1 VADSR
6 DERDKG
12 ERGPEDQDLFEDL
25 DEFFAPLEGTDWPEG
40 EQEEEPAE
48 EGPAP
53 TPPPPAAEGPLED
66 FEVAIDVPDESELLG
81 QAEEPS
87 LEEPV
92 EEPPSAE
99 SDEEPLS
106 VEDLR
111 EAPAEYSDL
120 PGPGGPGEGEGV
132 QVEEEEQPVLAEE
145 ASITSADELF
155 EEEVPPEEAVV
166 VEPGLPGEATTP
178 EGAAAGEEE
187 PAPEA
192 VEAAAEHFA
201 AGMRETPEEVERELL
216 ADLSEEPAPETVAM
230 EPAAPPPT
238 TEAEGPTWEEGAHPV
253 ITEEPVEEPS
263 PAGPLARNLPAAFAS
278 GILLAVAVIALLL
291 IGKGAFVVLVTAV
304 VLLGQAELYA
314 VMRTRKLQPA
324 TLLGL
329 VCGGLM
335 IAGAYLRGAGAVPF
349 GLFLS
354 MALTV
359 LWYMAAPVLVR
370 RSTTINVGATI
381 LGTVYVPFLAS
392 FAVLLLTI
400 PGQQGINVFLV
411 VVGLTVL
418 YDVCAYAIG
427 TLWGSRPLAP
437 TISPQKSWEGALG
450 ATFVLLLAALSIVPS
465 IDPFTASRAVG
476 LALVIAVAAP
486 LGDLVESALKRD
498 LGVKDM
504 GSILPGH
511 GGILDRIDAIL
522 LAAPA
527 AYYYLLLS

>member
-6 DERDKG
+6 DEG
-12 ERGPEDQDLFEDL
+12 ERRPEDQDLFEDL

-40 EQEEEPAE
+40 EEGKEGAE
-48 EGPAP
+48 EGTPPAP
-53 TPPPPAAEGPLED
+53 PPAAAEGPLED
-66 FEVAIDVPDESELLG
+66 WEVDIEVPDESELLG
-81 QAEEPS
+81 QTEGPEAARTPAEEP
-87 LEEPV
+87 EP
-92 EEPPSAE
+92 EAPAGEPSAAE
-99 SDEEPLS
+99 GEPLTE
-106 VEDLR
+106 EDLR

-120 PGPGGPGEGEGV
+120 PGPAAG
-132 QVEEEEQPVLAEE
+132 EEEQPVLAEE

-155 EEEVPPEEAVV
+155 EEEAAPEEALV

-178 EGAAAGEEE
+178 EEAEVLAEEE
-187 PAPEA
+187 PEPEA
-192 VEAAAEHFA
+192 LEAAADHFA
-201 AGMRETPEEVERELL
+201 TGMRETPEDVERDLL
-216 ADLSEEPAPETVAM
+216 ADLGEREELSPETAAM
-230 EPAAPPPT
+230 EPAVPPPAA
-238 TEAEGPTWEEGAHPV
+238 EAEGPTWEEGAQPV
-253 ITEEPVEEPS
+253 ITEEPAEPS
-263 PAGPLARNLPAAFAS
+263 AVGPLARNLPAAFAS

-291 IGKGAFVVLVTAV
+291 IGKGALVVLVTAV

-314 VMRTRKLQPA
+314 VMRTRRLQPA

-335 IAGAYLRGAGAVPF
+335 IAGAYLRGAAAVPF

-359 LWYMAAPVLVR
+359 MWYMAAPVLSR

-418 YDVCAYAIG
+418 YDLCAYAIG

>member
-1 VADSR
+1 MAGPR
-6 DERDKG
+6 DERDEG
-12 ERGPEDQDLFEDL
+12 ERRPEDQDLFEDL

-40 EQEEEPAE
+40 EEGEEAAE
-48 EGPAP
+48 EGGGP

-66 FEVAIDVPDESELLG
+66 FEVDIDVPDESELLG
-81 QAEEPS
+81 QAEGPS
-87 LEEPV
+87 PEAPAEEA
-92 EEPPSAE
+92 PSPAG
-99 SDEEPLS
+99 SDEEPIS

-120 PGPGGPGEGEGV
+120 PGPGEGEE
-132 QVEEEEQPVLAEE
+132 VEEVKEEEQPVLAEE

-155 EEEVPPEEAVV
+155 EEEALPQEALV
-166 VEPGLPGEATTP
+166 VEPGLPGEATAP
-178 EGAAAGEEE
+178 EGAETGEEE

-201 AGMRETPEEVERELL
+201 TGMRETPEEVERELL

-230 EPAAPPPT
+230 EPAAPPPAA
-238 TEAEGPTWEEGAHPV
+238 EAEGPTWEEGAQPV
-253 ITEEPVEEPS
+253 ITEEPAEEPS
-263 PAGPLARNLPAAFAS
+263 AAGPLARNLPAAFAS

-359 LWYMAAPVLVR
+359 MWYMAAPLLSR

-527 AYYYLLLS
+527 SYYYLLLS